1 MAEEYESDEG
11 FLVTGTETS
20 YIDDGLVD
28 DVFGLEDS
36 FTPDLDIVEK
46 DPDALAF
53 DTGAQHIETNSIADG
68 TTTDRDTYKGHLS
81 VDLPDAWVSSDKVQ
95 DDGVYGVNGEVYVE
109 QSKAI
114 KDGTVTQ
121 TKTWGASGTTE

>member
-1 MAEEYESDEG
+1 MAEEYASDEG
-11 FLVTGTETS
+11 LLDTSTETS

-28 DVFGLEDS
+28 DLFGLEDD

-46 DPDALAF
+46 DPDALSF
-53 DTGAQHIETNSIADG
+53 DAGAQHIETSSISDG

-95 DDGVYGVNGEVYVE
+95 DDGVYGVKGEAYVE

-121 TKTWGASGTTE
+121 TKTWGASGSVE